1 MTEQTINIA
10 ALEPLYSPWEEP
22 NQHRLKAEIPNG
34 PALVAR
40 GRRPSGINI
49 ANNLRYALNDWRS
62 NDYVGASSTSRELLI
77 YWFERDHRR
86 PDHSGEQ
93 REFRYWFCQREAIES
108 LIFLM
113 EVRGIRTLSEV
124 TAEFGGENAEHAAIG
139 ITPEEDQWPRF
150 AFRVAT
156 GAGKTKIMSLA
167 ITWSYFHTLR
177 ESESPMARNFLVV
190 APNLTVFERLKE
202 DFGDGRIFDTDPLIP
217 PAWRG
222 DWNLSVVLQ
231 DEASGAATSGTLYLT
246 NIHRLHPAR
255 SRARKEAETYDW
267 MGPAVS
273 KASALDTSEALR
285 KRVSA
290 HDRLMVLNDEAHH
303 LWDPDSAAME
313 VMGFLDNAYKN
324 RNGFG
329 ISAQLDFTATPKD
342 QDGNL
347 FKQIICDYP
356 LSEAVD
362 SGIVKVPIIGH
373 VGQLQERADENAA
386 YRYEEH
392 LRLGY
397 ARWEKSYQEWNP
409 SGFKPILFVM
419 CEDTKAADQIT
430 RRLDS
435 DPSFEMLNGKTI
447 NLHTN
452 LKGKLKKVKRGK
464 ATDYEFVEDEKS
476 ISDEDLRQLRKLSR
490 ELDANTSPYRCIVSV
505 LMLREGWDVRNVTTI
520 VPLRPYSAK
529 ANILPEQTLGRG
541 LRRMTPAGQAL
552 EMVTVVE
559 HNAFVRLYRDEFQQQ
574 GVNIIDTG
582 VENIPRTTVS
592 IYPDP
597 KKDWAKLDICLPR
610 LSPAHRVV
618 PLTADIS
625 YEEVLQSASGLPRL
639 KLGTPRKVEL
649 DFEGR
654 SLITN
659 EVVERMKISLPL
671 LQTGIGAISF
681 FREELEKACGVRGLH
696 PKIAPLIERY
706 LEEDLFEE
714 KVSLF
719 DERLVARMPDPDVR
733 EYVRAVFIPLIRQ
746 KTTRTEERTLTK
758 ALTPLSTWK
767 AYQVTHSENRPTVAA
782 ESTLFNLVPCDRQL
796 EVAFTTFLNR
806 AEDVL
811 TFSKNAGPQALRI
824 DYLTS
829 KNRLAFYT
837 PDFFVKAKD
846 GTHYLVETKG
856 QVDQEVPNKAQ
867 AASAWCQS
875 ASDSGTAWEYLY
887 VLEGKFSGF
896 TGSTLGMLKST
907 CAPDLQ
913 DLLKAAV
920 TQQPALPFYQISTA
934 QKESLRDQFIKS
946 ENYARLPESY
956 REMIDES
963 VSLFNF
969 LKNKGGSFSPCFTPL
984 LKSIDAAAKAMVL
997 TYLRD
1002 SVPTQKAHRDA
1013 YFMPDYFFISERDQ
1027 NNLRKNAAGLKKA
1040 LVYNSFI
1047 MPIGMLGFCLE
1058 YAKMDPPFNVGGIF
1072 ETIREQFGKFNRSQ
1086 LCERVD
1092 HIRAFRNKYIA
1103 HQEEGVELTDVEFAR
1118 VELKNWITGLSA
1130 IHKSTVES

>member
-1 MTEQTINIA
+1 MTDQTINIA

-22 NQHRLKAEIPNG
+22 NQHRLKAETPG
-34 PALVAR
+34 GASRVAK

-49 ANNLRYALNDWRS
+49 ANNLRYALNEWRA
-62 NDYVGASSTSRELLI
+62 NDYVGASATSRELLI
-77 YWFERDHRR
+77 HWFERDHRL
-86 PDHSGEQ
+86 PDQTGEL
-93 REFRYWFCQREAIES
+93 REFRYWFCQREAVES
-108 LIFLM
+108 LIYLM
-113 EVRGIRTLSEV
+113 EVRAIRTLSEV
-124 TAEFGGENAEHAAIG
+124 TAEFGGENAEHAATG
-139 ITPEEDQWPRF
+139 ITPEEDIWPRF

-167 ITWSYFHTLR
+167 ITWSYFHALR
-177 ESESPMARNFLVV
+177 ESESTMARNFLVI
-190 APNLTVFERLKE
+190 APNLTVFERLKQ

-246 NIHRLHPAR
+246 NIHRLHEVR

-273 KASALDTSEALR
+273 KASALDTTEALR
-285 KRVSA
+285 KRVTS
-290 HDRLMVLNDEAHH
+290 HNRLMVLNDEAHH

-324 RNGFG
+324 RNDFG
-329 ISAQLDFTATPKD
+329 LSAQLDFTATPKD
-342 QDGNL
+342 QGGNL

-386 YRYEEH
+386 YRYDEH

-419 CEDTKAADQIT
+419 CEDTQAADQIT
-430 RRLDS
+430 RRLDT
-435 DPSFEMLNGKTI
+435 DPDFEMLNGKTI

-452 LKGKLKKVKRGK
+452 LKGKLKRVRRGK
-464 ATDYEFVEDEKS
+464 ETRYEFVEDEKA
-476 ISDEDLRQLRKLSR
+476 ISDEDLKELRKLSR

-520 VPLRPYSAK
+520 VPLRPYSSK

-559 HNAFVRLYRDEFQQQ
+559 HDAFVRLYRDEFQQE
-574 GVNIIDTG
+574 GVPFFETG

-592 IYPDP
+592 IFPDP
-597 KKDWAKLDICLPR
+597 KKDWAELEICLPR
-610 LSPAHRVV
+610 LLPAHRIV
-618 PLTADIS
+618 PLTADIA
-625 YEEVLQSASGLPRL
+625 YEEVQQAAAGLPRL
-639 KLGTPRKVEL
+639 ALGEPRNVDL

-659 EVVERMKISLPL
+659 EVVERMKIRLPL

-681 FREELEKACGVRGLH
+681 FREELERACGVRGLH
-696 PKIAPLIERY
+696 PKIAPLLERY
-706 LEEDLFEE
+706 LEDDLFDAR
-714 KVSLF
+714 VSLY
-719 DERLVARMPDPDVR
+719 DQRLVARMADPDVR
-733 EYVRAVFIPLIRQ
+733 AYVRAVFIPLIRQ
-746 KTTRTEERTLTK
+746 KTTHTEERTLTK
-758 ALTPLSTWK
+758 EWIPLSSWK
-767 AYQVTHSENRPTVAA
+767 AYQVTHSENRPAIPAGSTV
-782 ESTLFNLVPCDRQL
+782 FNLVPCNRQL
-796 EVAFTTFLNR
+796 EVAFANFLNR
-806 AEDVL
+806 AEDVRA
-811 TFSKNAGPQALRI
+811 FSKNAGPQALRI
-824 DYLTS
+824 DYLTG

-837 PDFFVKAKD
+837 PDFFVRSKD

-856 QVDQEVPNKAQ
+856 QVDQDVPIKGQ
-867 AASAWCQS
+867 AAAAWCQS
-875 ASDSGTAWEYLY
+875 ASDSGTRWEYLY

-896 TGSTLGMLKST
+896 TGSTLDMLKSV

-913 DLLKAAV
+913 DLLKTAV
-920 TQQPALPFYQISTA
+920 TQQPALPFYQISTE
-934 QKESLRDQFIKS
+934 QKESLRDQFIRA
-946 ENYARLPESY
+946 EDYARLPESY
-956 REMIDES
+956 RTMIDEA

-969 LKNKGGSFSPCFTPL
+969 LQNKGGSYSPCFTPL
-984 LKSIDAAAKAMVL
+984 LKSIDAASRAMIL
-997 TYLRD
+997 TYLKD
-1002 SVPTQKAHRDA
+1002 SVPTQKAHQDA

-1027 NNLRKNAAGLKKA
+1027 EWLRKNAAGLKKS
-1040 LVYNSFI
+1040 LVYRSFI
-1047 MPIGMLGFCLE
+1047 MPIGMLSFCLE
-1058 YAKMDPPFNVGGIF
+1058 YARMDPPLNVGGVF
-1072 ETIREQFGKFNRSQ
+1072 ATIREEFGRFNRSQ
-1086 LCERVD
+1086 LCERVN

-1103 HQEEGVELTDVEFAR
+1103 HQEEDTELNDVEFAR

-1130 IHKSTVES
+1130 IHKATVD